1 MRSGLVDAAASNP
14 DRAVVYEALAEA
26 ERDKRTRAA
35 NWVAGGVEEDSPAAG
50 PAENT
55 QRRNTIRN
63 PDIEAEPAHVDSVTT
78 NILRSDGS
86 RRIFI
91 GAALTSDGLRY
102 GPDMAQLLLDLS
114 TVAKKQMWQFTAMN
128 PSARE
133 DLSFTNRSFRSWSLI
148 RISLATAVT
157 KANCIFDAVQTDML
171 RGVVARDSST
181 WDRPQGMVRYSPA
194 ARLRHWTSRDGN
206 GTSD

>member
-1 MRSGLVDAAASNP
+1 V
-14 DRAVVYEALAEA
+14 
-26 ERDKRTRAA
+26 
-35 NWVAGGVEEDSPAAG
+35 
-50 PAENT
+50 
-55 QRRNTIRN
+55 
-63 PDIEAEPAHVDSVTT
+63 HVDSVTT
-78 NILRSDGS
+78 SILRRDGS

-91 GAALTSDGLRY
+91 GAALTSDCLRY
-102 GPDMAQLLLDLS
+102 GPDLAQLLLDLS
-114 TVAKKQMWQFTAMN
+114 TIAKKQMRQFTAMN

-148 RISLATAVT
+148 RMSLATAVT

-171 RGVVARDSST
+171 RDVVARGSST

-194 ARLRHWTSRDGN
+194 ARLRRWTSRDGN

>member
-1 MRSGLVDAAASNP
+1 M
-14 DRAVVYEALAEA
+14 
-26 ERDKRTRAA
+26 
-35 NWVAGGVEEDSPAAG
+35 
-50 PAENT
+50 
-55 QRRNTIRN
+55 
-63 PDIEAEPAHVDSVTT
+63 HVDSLTT
-78 NILRSDGS
+78 SILRRDGS

-102 GPDMAQLLLDLS
+102 GPDLAQLLLDLS
-114 TVAKKQMWQFTAMN
+114 TIAKKQMRQFTAMN

-148 RISLATAVT
+148 RMSLATAVT

-171 RGVVARDSST
+171 RDVVARGSST

-194 ARLRHWTSRDGN
+194 ARLRRWTSRDGN